1 MDKRNATLKIALA
14 QMTVTHGEVAPN
26 LATICHMTAE
36 AAQAG
41 AQIVCFP
48 ELAQCGFYMK
58 KETLN
63 ALAEPIEGPFVTKLQ
78 ALAAEHHI
86 HLLCGYAEA
95 PTGEEALYNSCVLID
110 DEGKILEN
118 MRKIYL
124 WGREKQRFTP
134 GHRLPVVNTKLGR
147 IGILNCYDAEYPETF
162 RIEALKGAELIL
174 VGANWSFTGQSRWEL
189 QLSCN
194 ALCNLL
200 FVAGVNIADQ
210 YCCGHSR
217 VVAPDGRVIET
228 VHNEETVLV
237 TTIDF
242 AEIEEQRAKIPYM
255 TDFNPETFTMDALK
269 TY

>member
-1 MDKRNATLKIALA
+1 MEKRGTLKIALA
-14 QMTVTHGEVAPN
+14 QMAVAHGEVAPN
-26 LATICHMTAE
+26 LATIRRMTQE
-36 AAQAG
+36 AAEAG

-58 KETLN
+58 KEVLRS
-63 ALAEPIEGPFVTKLQ
+63 LAEPIEGPFVTALRT
-78 ALAAEHHI
+78 LAAEHRI

-95 PTGEEALYNSCVLID
+95 PNGEEVLYNSCVLID
-110 DEGKILEN
+110 DEGEILEN

-124 WGREKQRFTP
+124 WGREKQRFAP
-134 GHRLPVVNTKLGR
+134 GHRLPVVNTRLGR
-147 IGILNCYDAEYPETF
+147 LGILNCYDAEYPETF
-162 RIEALKGAELIL
+162 RIEALKGAEVVL

-217 VVAPDGRVIET
+217 VVAPDGHVIQT
-228 VHNEETVLV
+228 AANEETLLV
-237 TTIDF
+237 TTIDLN
-242 AEIEEQRAKIPYM
+242 EIDTQREKIPYM
-255 TDFNPETFTMDALK
+255 TDFNPETFTMEALR